1 MTILGRKFAANFR
14 LPRPAGGPMRAPE
27 FSVFSPGRWRRFTR
41 SLSAKLIV
49 LLVAALVVIFGLY
62 GYLTVRL
69 HRQHLETATLGSAER
84 VSDVIK
90 RSTSYYMLHND
101 RQGLHYL
108 VEAIAHEPGMVRIR
122 VFNQEGRISYS
133 TDRNEINSVVNKG
146 AEACYGCHARAQPL
160 TRLNRPDRFRIY
172 RLASGERVLGII
184 NPIENSP
191 ACSNAAC
198 HAHPASQQILGVLDT
213 NLSLAGADRSLA
225 ESSRH
230 MFVYMLLAVAL
241 ISSLSGLFIWRVVHG
256 PLKVLEEGTERL
268 ASGAL
273 GYQIAVRSQDE
284 LGELAGAFNT
294 MSRQLREARQE
305 VIEAAR
311 ELESRVEQKTRELGR
326 ANEQMLQAEKMASIG
341 KLAAIVAHEI
351 NNPLTGILTYAKLLR
366 KWMAGCEGAK
376 REQIRSSLELIESE
390 SRRCGEIVKSL
401 LTFARTAPMN
411 PQPSDLNAVV
421 ERAVR
426 LVRHQ
431 LDLAGIELQ
440 RALGGNLPTVTCDAA
455 HIEQVFLALMMNAV
469 EAMPRG
475 GKLLLRSR
483 YRPST
488 GEVQLDVQDDGVG
501 IPPEV
506 LPHLFEPFFT
516 TREHAHGLGL
526 GLAIS
531 QGIIERHH
539 GRIEAA
545 SQPGR
550 GTTFTITLPVQA
562 GAEQSPPA
570 PPPRR

>member
-1 MTILGRKFAANFR
+1 
-14 LPRPAGGPMRAPE
+14 MRAPE
-27 FSVFSPGRWRRFTR
+27 FALAAARRWGRFTR

-49 LLVAALVVIFGLY
+49 LLVAALVAIFGLY

-69 HRQHLETATLGSAER
+69 HRQHLETATLASAER

-133 TDRNEINSVVNKG
+133 TDRNEINTVVNKN

-160 TRLNRPDRFRIY
+160 VRLNRPDRFRIY

-184 NPIENSP
+184 NPIENSA

-213 NLSLAGADRSLA
+213 NLSLAGADVGLA

-230 MFVYMLLAVAL
+230 MFVYMLLAVVL
-241 ISSLSGLFIWRVVHG
+241 ICLLSGLFIWRVVYG
-256 PLKVLEEGTERL
+256 PLKVLEVGTERL

-273 GYQIAVRSQDE
+273 GYQIPVRSRDE
-284 LGELAGAFNT
+284 LGELATSFNT
-294 MSRQLREARQE
+294 MSRQLREAREE

-311 ELESRVEQKTRELGR
+311 ELESRVEQKTRELSR
-326 ANEQMLQAEKMASIG
+326 AHDQMLQAEKMASIG

-366 KWMAGCEGAK
+366 KWMIGCEGEK
-376 REQIRSSLELIESE
+376 LDQVRGSIELIETE
-390 SRRCGEIVKSL
+390 SRRCGEIVKNL

-411 PQPSDLNAVV
+411 PEPSDLNGVV

-431 LDLAGIELQ
+431 LDLAGIQLQ
-440 RALGGNLPTVTCDAA
+440 LALAPDLPTVFCDAA
-455 HIEQVFLALMMNAV
+455 HIEQVLLALMMNSI
-469 EAMPRG
+469 EAMPHG
-475 GKLLLRSR
+475 GNLRLRSQVLA
-483 YRPST
+483 S
-488 GEVQLDVQDDGVG
+488 GEEVQLEVADDGVG
-501 IPPEV
+501 IPAEV
-506 LPHLFEPFFT
+506 LPQLFEPFFT
-516 TREHAHGLGL
+516 TREHTHGLGL

-531 QGIIERHH
+531 RGIIERHQ
-539 GRIEAA
+539 GRIEAV
-545 SQPGR
+545 SEPGR
-550 GTTFTITLPVQA
+550 GTTFTITLPVRA
-562 GAEQSPPA
+562 GAVQSGGV
-570 PPPRR
+570 PRRPYPGGEES